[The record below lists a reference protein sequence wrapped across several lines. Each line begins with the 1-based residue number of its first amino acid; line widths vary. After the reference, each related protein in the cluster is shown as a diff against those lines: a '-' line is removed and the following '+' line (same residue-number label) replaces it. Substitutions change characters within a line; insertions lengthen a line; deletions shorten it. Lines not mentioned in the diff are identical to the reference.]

1 MIPYPQHAR
10 VFAGIVDG
18 GVHIHLL
25 FGAPLLRGE
34 LPQGAERH
42 LELPGIQ
49 RVVLAEVPELPLPRH
64 HHGSAV
70 AALPA
75 DADTVGVPAAITPW
89 GAALCAYPII
99 AAVMLLCLL
108 FQPFL
113 QHFQQFFQ
121 CFVRESGGTEVLNGA
136 LQILAGMVQPV
147 Q

>member
-1 MIPYPQHAR
+1 MVASTSTSC
-10 VFAGIVDG
+10 
-18 GVHIHLL
+18 
-25 FGAPLLRGE
+25 
-34 LPQGAERH
+34 H

-70 AALPA
+70 PALPA
-75 DADTVGVPAAITPW
+75 DADPIGMPAVVAK
-89 GAALCAYPII
+89 GAPALCAYPII
-99 AAVMLLCLL
+99 AAVVLLRLL
-108 FQPFL
+108 LQPFL

-121 CFVRESGGTEVLNGA
+121 CFVRESGGAEVLNGA